1 MKLFS
6 LVLILFSF
14 FMAFADNVVC
24 AGHDSYKAESVTSF
38 VKDSE
43 TNSQNAQTDFS
54 PFDHCEICPGSCNVN
69 VAFTANLNGGL
80 FFASPMLSNIFFTYK
95 GLRLNSFPSNGE
107 RPPIFV

>member
-1 MKLFS
+1 MKIFS

-14 FMAFADNVVC
+14 SMAFADNVVC

-54 PFDHCEICPGSCNVN
+54 PFDHCEICPGSCNVKA
-69 VAFTANLNGGL
+69 AFMANLDGVL
-80 FFASPMLSNIFFTYK
+80 FYAYPIMPNIFFTYK
-95 GLRLNSFPSNGE
+95 GLKLSTFPSNGE